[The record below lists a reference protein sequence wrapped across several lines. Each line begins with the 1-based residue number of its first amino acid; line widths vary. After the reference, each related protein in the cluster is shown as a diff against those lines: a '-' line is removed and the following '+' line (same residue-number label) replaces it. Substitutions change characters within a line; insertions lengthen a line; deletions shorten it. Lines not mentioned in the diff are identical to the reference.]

1 MRFVGKKISPILGL
15 EGPGA
20 GTQLCPEPRRSGP
33 RKLSLAGLTS
43 ASQDQ
48 RALRPRRPVSPPPC
62 GPPASRGRV
71 HAVTCPLVTSRYVSL
86 AVRGAG
92 NQGHK
97 TCSPPERMGTPP
109 QRHTRQPSAARRSHE
124 GAAEEEAEACV
135 NADAS
140 PGAQLCARQVPSGH
154 NCTCLGNLS
163 APGSFHP
170 RVVGQPCV
178 LGKHW
183 SHMDSVGDESPVV
196 GAGNLNP
203 RRSQDSPR
211 ALQARPES
219 RAAQEP
225 VSLSCGVAGSVRGCQ
240 LPPGSR
246 DWSQR
251 KEALSSVNVTC
262 SLSLLPASRST
273 CPGDGH
279 PLSIYPESGSAPRDR
294 PSPPLAGSSQTGKQ
308 SMQPKTRTR
317 KRGMERE
324 WG

>member
-1 MRFVGKKISPILGL
+1 MSRAQEEWASEAESGRTYKCQPGPTGTEAQTACVSPSLWATSLKG
-15 EGPGA
+15 EGARRHMPTGDIQIRLPG
-20 GTQLCPEPRRSGP
+20 CPRGWEPRTQNLLPSRENGD
-33 RKLSLAGLTS
+33 AS
-43 ASQDQ
+43 AQDK
-48 RALRPRRPVSPPPC
+48 S
-62 GPPASRGRV
+62 
-71 HAVTCPLVTSRYVSL
+71 
-86 AVRGAG
+86 
-92 NQGHK
+92 
-97 TCSPPERMGTPP
+97 PP

-154 NCTCLGNLS
+154 NCTCLGTLS

-183 SHMDSVGDESPVV
+183 SRMDSVGDESPVV

-203 RRSQDSPR
+203 WRSQDSPR

-273 CPGDGH
+273 RPGDGH